1 MIDAAAPSLDTLG
14 KELALSFPASTRLV
28 GAERLNGND
37 TVRVKVEMSADDLAA
52 FLAHAPVESEAFAP
66 GSGGYLGRDHDFWD
80 PGSAKELRTGQTFV
94 GARALSIGV
103 AKAHAD
109 LAVLYIVNQGM

>member
-1 MIDAAAPSLDTLG
+1 VSVPPCVYRPRLRTRDASA
-14 KELALSFPASTRLV
+14 RLV
-28 GAERLNGND
+28 GAERSNGND
-37 TVRVKVEMSADDLAA
+37 TVRVKVEMSAADLAA

-80 PGSAKELRTGQTFV
+80 PSSAQGLRTGQSFV

-103 AKAHAD
+103 GEGD
-109 LAVLYIVNQGM
+109 GGLAVLYIVNQGM